1 MAWTYTP
8 QRLPRVRGAPGPS
21 GTGGG
26 GGGPPSGPAGGDLAG
41 SYPDPQLG
49 PGVVGTPELA
59 DGAVT
64 DAKVASGIAYAK
76 LSGAP
81 SALPPSGPA
90 GGDLMGSYPSP
101 TIAAAAVGN
110 AEISD
115 VAYTKVTGAP
125 TSLPPSGAA
134 SGDLAGTYPAPTI
147 GAGKVTNAA
156 LATGI
161 DAAKITTGTLP
172 TAQVPNLD
180 TAKITTGTFALA
192 RFADAP
198 AGLTTTKL
206 NDGAVTDAKITG
218 MAYAKLTGAP
228 TSLPPSGSAGGDL
241 TGTYPNPTLAAGA
254 VGNAEISDVAWA
266 KITGA
271 PSSFPPSGAA
281 GGDLTGTYPSPT
293 LAAGAVSTADLA
305 DAPNG
310 VTTAKL
316 NDGAVTDAKI
326 TSLAYAKLTG
336 APAVASGRVLR
347 ATAQSIPHGAV
358 TDVSFSGT
366 DGTASAGIWNG
377 ANPTRIVAPVA
388 GFYLCGGAVEF
399 AANTTGLRVVYLRLG
414 GATIKAQVIAPVTAS
429 AGGPASIVI
438 ATGLVLAANDF
449 VTLSVYQDSGA
460 PLNLTVGMVPN
471 LWLALIA

>member
-1 MAWTYTP
+1 LQGTYPNPT
-8 QRLPRVRGAPGPS
+8 LAAGA
-21 GTGGG
+21 
-26 GGGPPSGPAGGDLAG
+26 
-41 SYPDPQLG
+41 
-49 PGVVGTPELA
+49 VGTA
-59 DGAVT
+59 DIGDAQVT
-64 DAKVASGIAYAK
+64 DAKIATVAYA
-76 LSGAP
+76 
-81 SALPPSGPA
+81 
-90 GGDLMGSYPSP
+90 
-101 TIAAAAVGN
+101 
-110 AEISD
+110 
-115 VAYTKVTGAP
+115 KVTGAP
-125 TSLPPSGAA
+125 PSLPPSGVAG
-134 SGDLAGTYPAPTI
+134 GDLTGTYPNPTVAAARITAAKLSPAPVAGDVGKLVTI
-147 GAGKVTNAA
+147 AAGPA
-156 LATGI
+156 LAYT
-161 DAAKITTGTLP
+161 APP
-172 TAQVPNLD
+172 TA
-180 TAKITTGTFALA
+180 
-192 RFADAP
+192 
-198 AGLTTTKL
+198 
-206 NDGAVTDAKITG
+206 
-218 MAYAKLTGAP
+218 
-228 TSLPPSGSAGGDL
+228 LPPSGSAGGDL
-241 TGTYPNPTLAAGA
+241 TGTYPN
-254 VGNAEISDVAWA
+254 
-266 KITGA
+266 
-271 PSSFPPSGAA
+271 
-281 GGDLTGTYPSPT
+281 PT

-336 APAVASGRVLR
+336 APAVASGRVIR

-460 PLNLTVGMVPN
+460 PLNLTVGVVPN